1 MTIAPEYDYECIHDQ
16 RKAILVGVRTVLKEG
31 MTDEQL
37 HYYRGI
43 DVCSTYQH
51 TADKYILLVLFGDKH
66 IPFAVIEDYSE
77 DKLQFYKQHK
87 NEVFDINVTN
97 KQTPLI
103 TKRKQN
109 EKNDN
114 TTGGTS
120 RLF

>member
-1 MTIAPEYDYECIHDQ
+1 MTISTEYDYECTHDQ
-16 RKAILVGVRTVLKEG
+16 RKAILVGVRTVLKKG

-77 DKLQFYKQHK
+77 DKFQFYKQHK
-87 NEVFDINVTN
+87 NEVFDINVIN

-103 TKRKQN
+103 TKK
-109 EKNDN
+109 EPK
-114 TTGGTS
+114 
-120 RLF
+120 

>member
-1 MTIAPEYDYECIHDQ
+1 MTIAPEYDYECIHNQ
-16 RKAILVGVRTVLKEG
+16 RKAILVGVRTVLKNG

-87 NEVFDINVTN
+87 NEVFDINVIN
-97 KQTPLI
+97 KQQSTMKRR
-103 TKRKQN
+103 TKGIDQ
-109 EKNDN
+109 
-114 TTGGTS
+114 
-120 RLF
+120 

>member
-1 MTIAPEYDYECIHDQ
+1 MTISTEYDYECTHDQ
-16 RKAILVGVRTVLKEG
+16 RKAILVGVRTVLKKG

-87 NEVFDINVTN
+87 NEVFDINVIN

-103 TKRKQN
+103 TKRKPN
-109 EKNDN
+109 ENTNDTTRN
-114 TTGGTS
+114 TSG
-120 RLF
+120 LF